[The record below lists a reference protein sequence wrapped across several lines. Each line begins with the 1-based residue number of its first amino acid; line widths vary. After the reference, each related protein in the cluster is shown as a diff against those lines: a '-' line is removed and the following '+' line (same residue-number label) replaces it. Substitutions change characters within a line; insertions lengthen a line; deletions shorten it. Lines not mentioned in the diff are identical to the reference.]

1 MYHTIL
7 AAMGE
12 NYEDSAV
19 LDTAIFF
26 ARSFRAK
33 LILCH
38 VQADESH
45 SEFPH
50 TLEELTLAIRVS
62 ELFSVDCQVLAAD
75 QKSIPETLARA
86 ALEHNADVVIVGAKC
101 SGEERSF
108 SNSVGERLMH
118 KLTCSIL
125 FAYPPKKA

>member
-50 TLEELTLAIRVS
+50 TLEELTSPFVS
-62 ELFSVDCQVLAAD
+62 ASFFRWIVKYWRLD

-108 SNSVGERLMH
+108 
-118 KLTCSIL
+118 LTVLAS
-125 FAYPPKKA
+125 A